1 MKETVIDVKQVS
13 MHFNLMIER
22 VDSMK
27 EYLLKLFKGKL
38 LYNDFVALN
47 EVSFSVQKGEIV
59 GLIGLNGAGKST
71 LLKIIAGVL
80 KPTSGS
86 IVVQN
91 ENIAKFPDLHASNF
105 RAKRL
110 GFIFQSY
117 NLFNE
122 LSVKDNISLALIPLG
137 YSQKQINEQTLIAL
151 KLANIEHKKDE
162 LVYNLSGG
170 EKQRCAIARALVNN
184 PDIILCDEPT
194 ANLDYD
200 NSMIFIQSLKELKKL
215 NKTIILATHDPI
227 FESLDFV
234 DEIINIKN
242 GTICE

>member
-1 MKETVIDVKQVS
+1 M
-13 MHFNLMIER
+13 
-22 VDSMK
+22 
-27 EYLLKLFKGKL
+27 
-38 LYNDFVALN
+38 
-47 EVSFSVQKGEIV
+47 
-59 GLIGLNGAGKST
+59 
-71 LLKIIAGVL
+71 
-80 KPTSGS
+80 
-86 IVVQN
+86 
-91 ENIAKFPDLHASNF
+91 
-105 RAKRL
+105 
-110 GFIFQSY
+110 
-117 NLFNE
+117 
-122 LSVKDNISLALIPLG
+122 KDNISLPLIPLG

-215 NKTIILATHDPI
+215 NKTIIVATHDPI